1 MIDRACLTV
10 KPSDRDRQ
18 KTRPPRTNSTEPA
31 QPMKSAPPSSNLH
44 RDHSPMHHHAN
55 GIANANGNSDGN
67 DNDDYNNDNDY
78 ITTKTNNNKLN
89 KYNHVK
95 KEDN

>member
-1 MIDRACLTV
+1 
-10 KPSDRDRQ
+10 
-18 KTRPPRTNSTEPA
+18 
-31 QPMKSAPPSSNLH
+31 
-44 RDHSPMHHHAN
+44 MHHHAN

-78 ITTKTNNNKLN
+78 ITAKTNNNKLN
-89 KYNHVK
+89 KYNHVQ